1 MSIFTQPAF
10 RAGLILSLTEIVGD
24 YGAKIQNPVITLI
37 GYNVLGLELLNFLR
51 VGSLTLVNANWDGI
65 SNVCTMLLGFA
76 MGERFTQK
84 QYLGLAMITI
94 GLFLIE

>member
-1 MSIFTQPAF
+1 
-10 RAGLILSLTEIVGD
+10 VGD
-24 YGAKIQNPVITLI
+24 YGAKMQNPVLAFA
-37 GYNVLGLELLNFLR
+37 GYNMLALELLKFLR
-51 VGSLTLVNANWDGI
+51 VGSLTLVNSNWDGI

-84 QYLGLAMITI
+84 QYLGLSMITI